1 MADVATLS
9 VLLQARDQL
18 SAPLGKMQKKLND
31 VSATARKM
39 GMAFTAMGGAITGAA
54 ALSVKTFVTMG
65 DEIQKM
71 ALRTGFGTES
81 LSELSFA
88 LKIAGSDV
96 KSFETGIKRMASF
109 VLDAKDGL
117 STSTDALDRL
127 GISIAQL
134 EGLSPEK
141 AFDLLSGA
149 IAALPDE
156 LEKSA
161 LAQDVFGR
169 AGTKLLP
176 LLNEGA
182 RGIKALRQEAR
193 DLGVVFDQDAANAA
207 AELSDTMTRMKAS
220 LTGVS
225 LTVGEI
231 LAPVL
236 EDLVKKMTATIQ
248 KIRAWTEAHPE
259 LTKFITLAAVAVGG
273 LMLVLGPLLLI
284 LPGIATAIGAVG
296 VAFTI
301 ATGPIGLT
309 AIAIAAVIII
319 LRKMGKSWTEIA
331 DLMIKGVNLLTFNFR
346 MQFALMA
353 DGVALL
359 LRGFRQADL
368 ADKVTRV
375 ADALRRGI
383 PPASELAEQVK
394 GLVGNFDLFN
404 IGGSKVAETIKE
416 EVIPA
421 IEDLVLATVAL
432 DAAMLDVDQQIM
444 QNTIARLKADREG
457 WDESTEI
464 IKEAFAKQTI
474 QMDTAFKTF
483 DQMRED
489 ARMRANQI
497 AKRESDERIEIQRNA
512 NEEKKRLLD
521 EEKEARL
528 QAVKDMI
535 AADQR
540 LRESIVETVKRWAF
554 ATSEAGKLKLTID
567 NVGAAFVAAG
577 GSVELAEQA
586 LINVGDA
593 TGSVEAFLG
602 ALGLSALEARQMIDD
617 LSQSLDVLEKTAKRP
632 LAEQRFQQIV
642 GQRREVAAQIQAE
655 ANRRFATGRLIDVP
669 EGERLAKIA
678 EDMRA
683 VIHAAIQAFQQGVST
698 PGFAHG
704 GVVPGPIGAPVL
716 ATVHGGE
723 TILPSRGGNGTMT
736 RVLNLALNF
745 NAPTFDAR
753 AAIGQAVRDI
763 ENEGGFDD
771 LFRDR

>member
-248 KIRAWTEAHPE
+248 KIRAW
-259 LTKFITLAAVAVGG
+259 
-273 LMLVLGPLLLI
+273 
-284 LPGIATAIGAVG
+284 
-296 VAFTI
+296 
-301 ATGPIGLT
+301 
-309 AIAIAAVIII
+309 
-319 LRKMGKSWTEIA
+319 
-331 DLMIKGVNLLTFNFR
+331 
-346 MQFALMA
+346 
-353 DGVALL
+353 
-359 LRGFRQADL
+359 
-368 ADKVTRV
+368 
-375 ADALRRGI
+375 
-383 PPASELAEQVK
+383 
-394 GLVGNFDLFN
+394 
-404 IGGSKVAETIKE
+404 
-416 EVIPA
+416 
-421 IEDLVLATVAL
+421 
-432 DAAMLDVDQQIM
+432 
-444 QNTIARLKADREG
+444 
-457 WDESTEI
+457 
-464 IKEAFAKQTI
+464 
-474 QMDTAFKTF
+474 
-483 DQMRED
+483 
-489 ARMRANQI
+489 
-497 AKRESDERIEIQRNA
+497 
-512 NEEKKRLLD
+512 
-521 EEKEARL
+521 
-528 QAVKDMI
+528 
-535 AADQR
+535 
-540 LRESIVETVKRWAF
+540 
-554 ATSEAGKLKLTID
+554 
-567 NVGAAFVAAG
+567 
-577 GSVELAEQA
+577 
-586 LINVGDA
+586 
-593 TGSVEAFLG
+593 
-602 ALGLSALEARQMIDD
+602 
-617 LSQSLDVLEKTAKRP
+617 
-632 LAEQRFQQIV
+632 
-642 GQRREVAAQIQAE
+642 
-655 ANRRFATGRLIDVP
+655 
-669 EGERLAKIA
+669 
-678 EDMRA
+678 
-683 VIHAAIQAFQQGVST
+683 
-698 PGFAHG
+698 
-704 GVVPGPIGAPVL
+704 
-716 ATVHGGE
+716 
-723 TILPSRGGNGTMT
+723 
-736 RVLNLALNF
+736 
-745 NAPTFDAR
+745 
-753 AAIGQAVRDI
+753 
-763 ENEGGFDD
+763 
-771 LFRDR
+771 